1 MPQSMTGYGRCT
13 LAQDG
18 REVTIELKSVNHRF
32 LDLAFRMPRSFAF
45 LENDM
50 RAHISNKL
58 ARGHVDIFVTY
69 KNSRDDA
76 RKVTLDSALL
86 GEYLTT
92 LRQGGIDHMLD
103 DNLRL
108 RDVLS
113 MQDVL
118 TVEEAEEDQ
127 QALSALT
134 LSALD
139 TALDSLCA
147 MRRREGEAMRG
158 DVETRLD
165 TLERT
170 AHAIDERAPQWLE
183 EYRQRLRAR
192 IEEICQMQ
200 LDEARLTQEVA
211 LAADKAAVD
220 EETVRLRS
228 HIAQMR
234 DLLKQSEPAGR
245 KLDFLVQEM
254 NREVNTT
261 GSKSSDLILTGMVVD
276 AKAELEKI
284 REQIQNIE

>member
-50 RAHISNKL
+50 RARISNKL

-118 TVEEAEEDQ
+118 TVEEADEDQ
-127 QALSALT
+127 QALSTLT

-261 GSKSSDLILTGMVVD
+261 GSKSSDLILTGRVVD

>member
-92 LRQGGIDHMLD
+92 LRQGVIDHMLD

-118 TVEEAEEDQ
+118 TVEEADEDQ

-228 HIAQMR
+228 HIAQMH

>member
-1 MPQSMTGYGRCT
+1 MPQSMTGYGCCT

-118 TVEEAEEDQ
+118 AVEEAEEDQ
-127 QALSALT
+127 QALSTLA

>member
-86 GEYLTT
+86 GAYLTT

-118 TVEEAEEDQ
+118 TVEEADEDQ

-170 AHAIDERAPQWLE
+170 AHVIDERAPQWLE

>member
-50 RAHISNKL
+50 RARISNKL

-118 TVEEAEEDQ
+118 TVEEADEDQ
-127 QALSALT
+127 QALSTLT

>member
-118 TVEEAEEDQ
+118 TVEEADEDQ

-183 EYRQRLRAR
+183 EYRQRLCAR

>member
-45 LENDM
+45 LDNDM

-86 GEYLTT
+86 GAYLTT

-118 TVEEAEEDQ
+118 TVEEADEDQ

>member
-86 GEYLTT
+86 GAYLTT

-118 TVEEAEEDQ
+118 TVEEADEDQ

-134 LSALD
+134 LGALD

>member
-50 RAHISNKL
+50 RVHISNKL

-118 TVEEAEEDQ
+118 TVEEADEDQ
-127 QALSALT
+127 QALSVLA

-139 TALDSLCA
+139 IALDSLCA

>member
-118 TVEEAEEDQ
+118 TVEEADEDQ

-220 EETVRLRS
+220 EETVRLHS

>member
-92 LRQGGIDHMLD
+92 LRQGGIDYMLD

-118 TVEEAEEDQ
+118 TVEEADEDQ

>member
-76 RKVTLDSALL
+76 RNVTLDSALL

-118 TVEEAEEDQ
+118 TVEEADEDQ

-134 LSALD
+134 LSVLD

>member
-50 RAHISNKL
+50 RARISNKL

-118 TVEEAEEDQ
+118 TVEEADEDQ

-183 EYRQRLRAR
+183 EYCQRLRAR

>member
-32 LDLAFRMPRSFAF
+32 LDLAFRMPRSFSF

-118 TVEEAEEDQ
+118 TVEEADEDQ

>member
-118 TVEEAEEDQ
+118 TVEEADEDQ

-284 REQIQNIE
+284 REQRQNIE

>member
-118 TVEEAEEDQ
+118 TVEEADEDQ

-234 DLLKQSEPAGR
+234 DLLKQSEPTGR

>member
-86 GEYLTT
+86 GEYLIT

-118 TVEEAEEDQ
+118 TVEEADEDQ

>member
-118 TVEEAEEDQ
+118 TVEEADEDQ

-139 TALDSLCA
+139 TALDSLCT

>member
-92 LRQGGIDHMLD
+92 LRQGGIYHMLD

-118 TVEEAEEDQ
+118 TVEEADEDQ

>member
-45 LENDM
+45 LENDR
-50 RAHISNKL
+50 RARISNKL

-127 QALSALT
+127 QALSALA

>member
-118 TVEEAEEDQ
+118 TVEEADEDQ

-139 TALDSLCA
+139 TALDSLRA

>member
-1 MPQSMTGYGRCT
+1 MPPSMTGYGRCT

-58 ARGHVDIFVTY
+58 AHGHVDIFVTY

-86 GEYLTT
+86 GAYLTT

-118 TVEEAEEDQ
+118 TVEEADEDQ

>member
-118 TVEEAEEDQ
+118 TVEEADEDQ

-211 LAADKAAVD
+211 LAADKVAVD

>member
-86 GEYLTT
+86 GAYLTT

-118 TVEEAEEDQ
+118 TVEEADEDQ
-127 QALSALT
+127 QALSVLA

>member
-118 TVEEAEEDQ
+118 TVEEADEDQ
-127 QALSALT
+127 QALSALP

>member
-50 RAHISNKL
+50 RTHISNKL

-118 TVEEAEEDQ
+118 TVEEADEDQ

>member
-118 TVEEAEEDQ
+118 TVEEADEDQ

-211 LAADKAAVD
+211 LVADKAAVD

>member
-118 TVEEAEEDQ
+118 TVEEADEDQ

-192 IEEICQMQ
+192 REAICQMQ

>member
-50 RAHISNKL
+50 RARISNKL

-118 TVEEAEEDQ
+118 TVEEADEDQ
-127 QALSALT
+127 QALSTLT

-228 HIAQMR
+228 LIAQMR

>member
-86 GEYLTT
+86 GAYLTT

-118 TVEEAEEDQ
+118 TVEEADEDQ

-139 TALDSLCA
+139 TTLDSLCA

>member
-50 RAHISNKL
+50 RAHISDKL

-118 TVEEAEEDQ
+118 TVEEADEDQ

>member
-18 REVTIELKSVNHRF
+18 REVTIELKS
-32 LDLAFRMPRSFAF
+32 
-45 LENDM
+45 
-50 RAHISNKL
+50 
-58 ARGHVDIFVTY
+58 VDIFVTY

-118 TVEEAEEDQ
+118 TVEEADEDQ

-211 LAADKAAVD
+211 LVADKAAVD

>member
-50 RAHISNKL
+50 RARISNKL

>member
-50 RAHISNKL
+50 RAHISNRL

-118 TVEEAEEDQ
+118 TVEEADEDQ

>member
-86 GEYLTT
+86 GEYLAT

-118 TVEEAEEDQ
+118 TVEEADEDQ

>member
-50 RAHISNKL
+50 RVHISNKL

-118 TVEEAEEDQ
+118 TVEEADEDQ

>member
-1 MPQSMTGYGRCT
+1 MPQSMTGYGRCI
-13 LAQDG
+13 LARDG

-50 RAHISNKL
+50 RAHIGAKL
-58 ARGHVDIFVTY
+58 SRGHVDIFVTY
-69 KNSRDDA
+69 KNTRTDA
-76 RKVTLDSALL
+76 RKVSLDSTLL
-86 GEYLTT
+86 GAYLSA
-92 LRQGGIDHMLD
+92 LRQGGSEHALAD
-103 DNLRL
+103 DLHIS
-108 RDVLS
+108 DIMS

-118 TVEEAEEDQ
+118 TVVEAEEDQ
-127 QALSALT
+127 NALSEIT
-134 LSALD
+134 LEALD
-139 TALDSLCA
+139 TALDGLNE
-147 MRRREGEAMRG
+147 MRRREGENMRA
-158 DVETRLD
+158 DVESRLD
-165 TLERT
+165 TLEKT
-170 AHAIDERAPQWLE
+170 AFAIDERAPEWLS
-183 EYRQRLRAR
+183 EYRERLRAR
-192 IEEICQMQ
+192 IEEVCQMQ
-200 LDEARLTQEVA
+200 LDEARLVQEVA
-211 LAADKAAVD
+211 LVADKAAVD

-261 GSKSSDLILTGMVVD
+261 GSKSGDLILTDMVVS

>member
-118 TVEEAEEDQ
+118 TVEEADEDQ

-139 TALDSLCA
+139 TALNSLCA

>member
-118 TVEEAEEDQ
+118 TVEEADEDQ

-170 AHAIDERAPQWLE
+170 AHAIDERTPQWLE